1 MLSPEK
7 QTLRKVRETI
17 SRYEMIRQGQA
28 VVVAVSGGP
37 DSVCLLDILHELSD
51 ELKISLIVSHYDHGL
66 RPAEDESETVFVREL
81 ARDLHLPFMT
91 GKAPPSLRGKSASI
105 EERAR
110 NARYRFL
117 EKVRVKHGAQRIA
130 LGHNLNDQAETVI
143 MRLLRGSGPSG
154 LTGIPPRRDSTIIR
168 PLIEVERLEIET
180 YLKARRLNYVT
191 DSSNLKT
198 DYLRNKIRLELM
210 PLLEQH
216 QPRFVHLLGQT
227 ADILREEDAYLERI
241 GEAWLSREAELEPD
255 NAFQIPISSFLKLPA
270 ALRRRVVRQIIG
282 KVKRDLRRIT
292 WDHVESI
299 LRLAHS
305 EKPQASI
312 HLPGKL
318 NVKRSYDHLIVSAG
332 QGRKSR
338 PFSHTIHAP
347 GVYRIKEIGRTI
359 SVGELKNRKDMDF
372 RVSPY
377 IAFLDADKVQYPLK
391 VRSFKPGDRFVP
403 FGMTGHK
410 KLKDFFVD
418 LKVPMEQR
426 RSTPVLCCGDTI
438 VWVCGLRID
447 DRFKVTANTKRVMKV
462 VVQPSLMITDEA
474 SLQKQ
479 VTGP

>member
-1 MLSPEK
+1 MLSPAK
-7 QTLRKVRETI
+7 QIVRKVRETI
-17 SRYEMIRQGQA
+17 ARYEMIRQDEA

-37 DSVCLLDILHELSD
+37 DSVCLLDILHELAD

-81 ARDLHLPFMT
+81 AKNLHLPFVT
-91 GKAPPSLRGKSASI
+91 GKAPRSLRGKRTSI

-110 NARYRFL
+110 NARYHFL
-117 EKVRVKHGAQRIA
+117 EKVMVKHRAQKIA
-130 LGHNLNDQAETVI
+130 LGHNLNDQAETII

-168 PLIEVERLEIET
+168 PLIEVERRQIER

-198 DYLRNKIRLELM
+198 DHLRNRIRLELM
-210 PLLEQH
+210 PLLERH
-216 QPRFVHLLGQT
+216 QPQLAHLLGQT

-255 NAFQIPISSFLKLPA
+255 NSFRIPISSLLNLPV
-270 ALRRRVVRQIIG
+270 ALRRRVTRQSIG
-282 KVKRDLRRIT
+282 KVKQDLRRIR

-299 LRLAHS
+299 MRLAQA

-312 HLPGKL
+312 HLPGRV
-318 NVKRSYDHLIVSAG
+318 NVKRTYDRLIVSSG
-332 QGRKSR
+332 EGGKPRR
-338 PFSHTIHAP
+338 FSYSLDAP
-347 GVYRIKEIGRTI
+347 GVYGIKAIGRTI
-359 SVGELKNRKDMDF
+359 SITEVKNRKGLNL
-372 RVSPY
+372 RESPY
-377 IAFLDADKVQYPLK
+377 TAFLDADKVRYPLK

-418 LKVPMEQR
+418 LKVPAKTR
-426 RSTPVLCCGDTI
+426 YSTPILCCDDTI
-438 VWVCGLRID
+438 VWVSGLRID
-447 DRFKVTANTKRVMKV
+447 DRFKVTPETKRVLK
-462 VVQPSLMITDEA
+462 IT
-474 SLQKQ
+474 LR
-479 VTGP
+479 